1 MTATALGSRSSR
13 LSTKRRRD
21 CCWSGDDPIGRTI
34 RYYPQETSPSIQ
46 IVGVVGDVRSL
57 GPSMPAPPAVYV
69 PFEQAPRPPYEGRTM
84 SFMVRV
90 PGNPTAIVASARAA
104 VAAVD
109 VGLPLANVR
118 PMTEVVSGTARQPRF
133 TTLVMSLFA
142 GVAFALA
149 GLGLFGV
156 LAYTVEQRRREIGV
170 RVALGADK
178 REIFRLI
185 IRNGMALA
193 LAGVGIGVP
202 AAWLATRLMGGI
214 LPGVTGT
221 DPLTYVAVIAMVA
234 SSALL
239 ASYLPARRA
248 TRVDP
253 LVALRI
259 D

>member
-1 MTATALGSRSSR
+1 
-13 LSTKRRRD
+13 
-21 CCWSGDDPIGRTI
+21 
-34 RYYPQETSPSIQ
+34 
-46 IVGVVGDVRSL
+46 
-57 GPSMPAPPAVYV
+57 
-69 PFEQAPRPPYEGRTM
+69 
-84 SFMVRV
+84 
-90 PGNPTAIVASARAA
+90 
-104 VAAVD
+104 VAAID
-109 VGLPLANVR
+109 AGLPLANVR
-118 PMTEVVSGTARQPRF
+118 PMADFVAGTSRQPRF

-185 IRNGMALA
+185 IGNGMTLT
-193 LAGVGIGVP
+193 LAGVGIGLP

-214 LPGVTGT
+214 VSGADSV
-221 DPLTYVAVIAMVA
+221 DPLAYVAVIAMVTA
-234 SSALL
+234 SALL